1 MNEAYE
7 TLNIHEYL
15 IGHTL
20 VTPSFWPHITAA
32 QEIQMKLKTV
42 QQAIDKL
49 QIWQVPCPCVSLIRE
64 SLCHWPEA
72 PSTCGP
78 SCSHLSLPV
87 TISAEGRREKGRT
100 YERSIPQDSGN
111 VVLSPHLYAILYV
124 LTILVSLLFLPVSV
138 LNMIRERSFVCEP
151 LCSVTSEFTFLVLY
165 LEATI
170 ALR

>member
-49 QIWQVPCPCVSLIRE
+49 QIW
-64 SLCHWPEA
+64 
-72 PSTCGP
+72 
-78 SCSHLSLPV
+78 
-87 TISAEGRREKGRT
+87 
-100 YERSIPQDSGN
+100 
-111 VVLSPHLYAILYV
+111 
-124 LTILVSLLFLPVSV
+124 
-138 LNMIRERSFVCEP
+138 
-151 LCSVTSEFTFLVLY
+151 
-165 LEATI
+165 
-170 ALR
+170 